1 MVEDKLPAS
10 EVEHP
15 VLHEVAG
22 PVLAPGSLGRIE
34 VEGHCVLVRGD
45 LMSNVFPL
53 RRTVQ
58 CGVVF
63 G

>member
-1 MVEDKLPAS
+1 MVEDELPAS

-45 LMSNVFPL
+45 LMSTVFH
-53 RRTVQ
+53 
-58 CGVVF
+58 
-63 G
+63 